1 MSEANPNIPLRQDEM
16 NPQSVI
22 TLGQQALYVMLMIAA
37 PMLLAAL
44 VVGLVVSVLQ
54 AATQINEMTLSFIP
68 KLLAMLAALVI
79 AGPWMITFFVD
90 YVRRLF
96 ESIPGA
102 IG

>member
-1 MSEANPNIPLRQDEM
+1 LTPE
-16 NPQSVI
+16 SVVTI
-22 TLGQQALYVMLMIAA
+22 GQHALTVML
-37 PMLLAAL
+37 LLAAPLLLTSL
-44 VVGLVVSVLQ
+44 VVGLIVSVLQ

-68 KLLAMLAALVI
+68 KLLGTLIALVV
-79 AGPWMITFFVD
+79 AGPWMLTFFVD

>member
-1 MSEANPNIPLRQDEM
+1 MTPE
-16 NPQSVI
+16 SVVTI
-22 TLGQQALYVMLMIAA
+22 GQHALTVML
-37 PMLLAAL
+37 LLAAPLLLTSL
-44 VVGLVVSVLQ
+44 VVGLIVSVLQ

-68 KLLAMLAALVI
+68 KLLGTMVALVV
-79 AGPWMITFFVD
+79 AGPWMLTFFVD

>member
-1 MSEANPNIPLRQDEM
+1 MS
-16 NPQSVI
+16 PQGVVTI
-22 TLGQQALYVMLMIAA
+22 GQQALTVML
-37 PMLLAAL
+37 LLAAPLLLTSL

-68 KLLAMLAALVI
+68 KLVATLVVLI
-79 AGPWMITFFVD
+79 VAGPWMITFFVD

>member
-1 MSEANPNIPLRQDEM
+1 
-16 NPQSVI
+16 
-22 TLGQQALYVMLMIAA
+22 
-37 PMLLAAL
+37 MLLTSL
-44 VVGLVVSVLQ
+44 VVGLIVSVLQ

-68 KLLAMLAALVI
+68 KLIATLVVLI
-79 AGPWMITFFVD
+79 VAGPWMLTFFVD